1 MLSQEKLQLVL
12 ILAIIVILWIAY
24 EIYLLPK
31 GRYTIE
37 TDFTS
42 WKTDEYR
49 FTEEGWLVFKTHL
62 GEEIEVRGKYKIKD
76 SKENEK

>member
-1 MLSQEKLQLVL
+1 MIGQEKLQL
-12 ILAIIVILWIAY
+12 ILLLVVITIIWIAY

-42 WKTDEYR
+42 WKTDEY
-49 FTEEGWLVFKTHL
+49 TITPEGYLLFKTHL
-62 GEEIEVRGKYKIKD
+62 GEEIEILGKYKIVD
-76 SKENEK
+76 SKKK